1 MAKGKVA
8 MPTSAVD
15 IAEAKRAMN
24 VDAVVP
30 IGGGAELYIKP
41 GGAGAAGSGGR
52 IVLRGTHVKPSHK
65 LGTKAKAMKACAG
78 KKGCEFQSC
87 LEAAGVT
94 PPRSIRKSCKR

>member
-30 IGGGAELYIKP
+30 VGGGAELYIKP
-41 GGAGAAGSGGR
+41 GGSGLAGSGGR
-52 IVLRGTHVKPSHK
+52 IVLRGTHVKPSHR
-65 LGTKAKAMKACAG
+65 LGTKAKGMKACAG
-78 KKGCEFQSC
+78 KKGCEFMSC

-94 PPRSIRKSCKR
+94 PPRSIRKACKR

>member
-1 MAKGKVA
+1 MARNKIA

-30 IGGGAELYIKP
+30 VGGGAELYIKP

-52 IVLRGTHVKPSHK
+52 IVLRGTHVKPSHR

-78 KKGCEFQSC
+78 KKGCEFMSC
-87 LEAAGVT
+87 LEAGGVT
-94 PPRSIRKSCKR
+94 PPRSIRKACKR

>member
-1 MAKGKVA
+1 MARQKVA
-8 MPTSAVD
+8 MPTSAID

-30 IGGGAELYIKP
+30 VGGGAEVYIKP

-52 IVLRGTHVKPSHK
+52 IVLRGTHVKPSHR
-65 LGTKAKAMKACAG
+65 LGSKAKGMKACAG
-78 KKGCEFQSC
+78 KKGCEFMSC

-94 PPRSIRKSCKR
+94 PPRSIRKACKH